1 MQRCLRLFV
10 FVCVCV
16 CACGLAAHFLCAVE
30 ANAAMPLPSAAPYP
44 NRPVRVV
51 VPVAPAGG
59 TDIIARI
66 VINALS
72 EKLVTNFIIDNRAGA
87 GGLLGSDI
95 VAKAPADGY
104 TLLFTY
110 AAHTI
115 LPFIYRTVPYDVHK
129 DFSAITL
136 AGSQP
141 LVVAVNASLNINSI
155 EALIKAARARPDG
168 FNVAWPTPSG
178 SGALAAEVF
187 KRVTDTRMVSVPF
200 KGGSPAMTALAGGEV
215 QLIFTTLPS
224 VLPFLHSGKVKILA
238 TTGTRRDPHL
248 PEVPTLAESGVRDMN
263 TSPWQGLLAPAGTP
277 VSIVDTLQKN
287 IAALLESVDV
297 KRRFAASATQTGG
310 STPAEFSAQIAREL
324 EQNSKVIR
332 AVGMRAD

>member
-1 MQRCLRLFV
+1 M
-10 FVCVCV
+10 
-16 CACGLAAHFLCAVE
+16 
-30 ANAAMPLPSAAPYP
+30 
-44 NRPVRVV
+44 
-51 VPVAPAGG
+51 
-59 TDIIARI
+59 
-66 VINALS
+66 
-72 EKLVTNFIIDNRAGA
+72 
-87 GGLLGSDI
+87 
-95 VAKAPADGY
+95 
-104 TLLFTY
+104 
-110 AAHTI
+110 
-115 LPFIYRTVPYDVHK
+115 
-129 DFSAITL
+129 
-136 AGSQP
+136 
-141 LVVAVNASLNINSI
+141 
-155 EALIKAARARPDG
+155 
-168 FNVAWPTPSG
+168 
-178 SGALAAEVF
+178 
-187 KRVTDTRMVSVPF
+187 
-200 KGGSPAMTALAGGEV
+200 